1 MTDPIPRRPSTA
13 STVAWALV
21 ALAGL
26 GLVGYLA
33 TLYGARN
40 AAKSAMEGAAGIA
53 ARFKT
58 GTITT
63 TFTERLP
70 EVRATRGD
78 ILEVA
83 TYRGQEELRRED
95 SLNTFWDMVPLGTTV
110 SVIRVPATFR
120 FHIRLSDPWRLAA
133 RDHVC
138 IVRAPAIRPSQPPAI
153 HTDAM
158 EKSTESGWAR
168 FNKAD
173 NLEILERS
181 LTPEL
186 ERRAS
191 ALARQ
196 ALVREACRT
205 AVAEFVKTWLLKE
218 DHWRRDRFS
227 TVIVLFPD
235 EARDDSDE
243 ALRATAA
250 KPALR
255 LP

>member
-1 MTDPIPRRPSTA
+1 MADPAPRRPS
-13 STVAWALV
+13 VAATLAWGAMGLG
-21 ALAGL
+21 ALAL
-26 GLVGYLA
+26 TGYLV
-33 TLYGARN
+33 TLYSARS
-40 AAKSAMEGAAGIA
+40 AARAALEGAAGIA
-53 ARFKT
+53 ARFRT

-95 SLNTFWDMVPLGTTV
+95 SLNAFWDMVPLGTTV

-120 FHIRLSDPWRLAA
+120 FHVRLSEPWRLAA

-153 HTDAM
+153 HTDEM

-168 FNKAD
+168 FNKAG
-173 NLEILERS
+173 NLESLERS
-181 LTPEL
+181 LTPAL
-186 ERRAS
+186 ERRA
-191 ALARQ
+191 AGLARQ
-196 ALVREACRT
+196 PMVREACRT

-218 DHWRRDRFS
+218 DHWRSDRFS
-227 TVIVLFPD
+227 AVIVLFPD
-235 EARDDSDE
+235 EGRLESDE

>member
-1 MTDPIPRRPSTA
+1 MTDPAPRRPSAAATL
-13 STVAWALV
+13 VWALV

-40 AAKSAMEGAAGIA
+40 AAQSALEGAAGIA

-95 SLNTFWDMVPLGTTV
+95 PLNTFWDMVPLGTTV

-158 EKSTESGWAR
+158 EKSTENGWAR
-168 FNKAD
+168 FNKAG
-173 NLEILERS
+173 NLETLERS

-186 ERRAS
+186 ERRA
-191 ALARQ
+191 AKLARQ
-196 ALVREACRT
+196 SLVREACRT

-218 DHWRRDRFS
+218 DHWRSDRFS
-227 TVIVLFPD
+227 AVIVLFPD
-235 EARDDSDE
+235 EGRFETDE
-243 ALRATAA
+243 ALRATSAQ
-250 KPALR
+250 PALR

>member
-1 MTDPIPRRPSTA
+1 MTDPDTRRPSTA
-13 STVAWALV
+13 STMAWALV

-40 AAKSAMEGAAGIA
+40 AARSALEGAAGIA

-153 HTDAM
+153 HTDGM

-168 FNKAD
+168 FNKAG
-173 NLEILERS
+173 NLETLERS

-186 ERRAS
+186 ERRAA

-196 ALVREACRT
+196 PMVREACRT

-218 DHWRRDRFS
+218 DHWRSDRFS
-227 TVIVLFPD
+227 AVIVLFPD
-235 EARDDSDE
+235 EARDGSDA
-243 ALRATAA
+243 ALRATIAQ
-250 KPALR
+250 PALR